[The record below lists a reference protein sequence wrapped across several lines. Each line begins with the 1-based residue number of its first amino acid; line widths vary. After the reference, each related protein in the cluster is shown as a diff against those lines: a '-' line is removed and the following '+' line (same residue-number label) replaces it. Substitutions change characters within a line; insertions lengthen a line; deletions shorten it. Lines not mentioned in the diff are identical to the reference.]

1 MNMALVPTILNIG
14 VPHCPKRKRD
24 RGDSDSDVTGGG
36 EENWE
41 GTNDLSLSKFYTVS
55 SNENLASKIFEFSF

>member
-24 RGDSDSDVTGGG
+24 RGDSDCDVTGGG

-41 GTNDLSLSKFYTVS
+41 GTNYLSFSIFYTIS